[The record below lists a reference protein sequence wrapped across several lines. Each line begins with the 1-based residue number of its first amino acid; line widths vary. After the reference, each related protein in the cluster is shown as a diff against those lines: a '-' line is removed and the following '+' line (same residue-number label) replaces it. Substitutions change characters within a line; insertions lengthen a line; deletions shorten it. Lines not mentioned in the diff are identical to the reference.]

1 MKRVA
6 SIGAD
11 AINNCIFDNVEYD
24 TITGRFTV
32 IANIIDGAFFWTD
45 MASVIISEKPMQEKP
60 SSRDR
65 WKDRKSNSA

>member
-32 IANIIDGAFFWTD
+32 IANIIDGAFF
-45 MASVIISEKPMQEKP
+45 
-60 SSRDR
+60 
-65 WKDRKSNSA
+65 